1 MKQESTQATSV
12 NALNRAKMYQL
23 VLFPMNNGAT
33 NVYYILTMNFI
44 AYYANGVLGLLLA
57 FATTMVTLMRAG
69 DAFIDPIIGAI
80 MDRTS
85 TKWGK
90 FRPFMVIGNLIMI
103 VSSILLYFGTRIIS
117 EDTIIIRFPITING
131 NLIMIVSSIL
141 LYFGTRIISE
151 DMMWLRYLCFIL
163 FYALNMVGYTF
174 QTSVTRSGQTCLT
187 NDPKQRP
194 LFTIFN
200 TIASLIGM
208 GLVQFLA
215 PIVTGGNYRTEEF
228 FNIMIP
234 LAMIVSAIM
243 TALAVIGIAE
253 KDRPEFFGLGGEGGK
268 EKVKIKEYV
277 AILKAN
283 KELQRLMIA
292 GAGCKLA
299 FSIATNMTV
308 LAMLYGAMMGDYK
321 GLYLPMMIVGYVF
334 SVPFFLLTVRTS
346 QKKGQKASLMLYI
359 SVALVMYIG
368 VLALLLLWKPEV
380 AAMNLS
386 LTNLNLYTILF
397 ILFFGIGYGAY
408 YATADMPIPMVADCS
423 DYETFRSGRYI
434 PGIIGTL
441 FSLVDKLVSS
451 LGSTVVGIA
460 VTIIGLSTLPDGT
473 TPYSEGM
480 HTIVIILFCVVP
492 MLAWIATLIAMRG
505 YKLTGARMKEIQA
518 INAVRKDAISKGMS
532 VENAMQKWQTI
543 DQVPDE
549 FKAH

>member
-1 MKQESTQATSV
+1 
-12 NALNRAKMYQL
+12 
-23 VLFPMNNGAT
+23 
-33 NVYYILTMNFI
+33 
-44 AYYANGVLGLLLA
+44 
-57 FATTMVTLMRAG
+57 
-69 DAFIDPIIGAI
+69 
-80 MDRTS
+80 
-85 TKWGK
+85 
-90 FRPFMVIGNLIMI
+90 
-103 VSSILLYFGTRIIS
+103 
-117 EDTIIIRFPITING
+117 
-131 NLIMIVSSIL
+131 
-141 LYFGTRIISE
+141 
-151 DMMWLRYLCFIL
+151 
-163 FYALNMVGYTF
+163 
-174 QTSVTRSGQTCLT
+174 
-187 NDPKQRP
+187 
-194 LFTIFN
+194 
-200 TIASLIGM
+200 
-208 GLVQFLA
+208 
-215 PIVTGGNYRTEEF
+215 
-228 FNIMIP
+228 
-234 LAMIVSAIM
+234 
-243 TALAVIGIAE
+243 
-253 KDRPEFFGLGGEGGK
+253 
-268 EKVKIKEYV
+268 
-277 AILKAN
+277 
-283 KELQRLMIA
+283 
-292 GAGCKLA
+292 
-299 FSIATNMTV
+299 
-308 LAMLYGAMMGDYK
+308 MGDYK

-480 HTIVIILFCVVP
+480 HTMVIILFCVVP